1 MPALAGPHQIDNAAL
16 AVAAMLSLNDPRINA
31 GALARGVAEAN
42 WPARMQRLTAGRYG
56 AEAAACGAEHWLDGG
71 HNPHAA
77 RALAEALAA
86 MGRRGARPPV
96 LICGLLAN
104 KDADGF
110 FAAFGAL
117 QPKVLTVPFEAD
129 TAADPAVL
137 AAAAQA
143 AGLDAEPC
151 LDLEQ
156 ALMTALSADGPGPRI
171 VICGSLYLAGEVL
184 AADPATWP
192 G

>member
-1 MPALAGPHQIDNAAL
+1 MTGLPSSSPAA
-16 AVAAMLSLNDPRINA
+16 SRS
-31 GALARGVAEAN
+31 R
-42 WPARMQRLTAGRYG
+42 
-56 AEAAACGAEHWLDGG
+56 AAASHWSSSAVFRIKPLGNG
-71 HNPHAA
+71 TF
-77 RALAEALAA
+77 
-86 MGRRGARPPV
+86 GRRTA
-96 LICGLLAN
+96 C
-104 KDADGF
+104 
-110 FAAFGAL
+110 AFGAL
-117 QPKVLTVPFEAD
+117 RPMVLTVPFEAD

-156 ALMTALSADGPGPRI
+156 ALMTALSADGPAPRI